1 MRGVLDTSVFIA
13 EKQGRD
19 LAAERLP
26 DEAAISVVTLAELT
40 IGAHLAEAE
49 AVRAQRLRTVQA
61 AQATYAALPVDEAV
75 AAAFAELVAT
85 ARRNDRRPKGC
96 DSARPWRIRHH
107 PGWGFRRPR
116 RRRRT
121 NLTARSIR
129 VAGWGGSWAGATKDY
144 THFSPTGF

>member
-13 EKQGRD
+13 EEQGRD

-49 AVRAQRLRTVQA
+49 TVHAQRLRTVQA

-75 AAAFAELVAT
+75 AAAFADWL
-85 ARRNDRRPKGC
+85 RPHAGM
-96 DSARPWRIRHH
+96 
-107 PGWGFRRPR
+107 
-116 RRRRT
+116 
-121 NLTARSIR
+121 IR
-129 VAGWGGSWAGATKDY
+129 VRRSRTRGSLRQRAPMA
-144 THFSPTGF
+144 HPSSPRMGISTTSPSTSYESDR